1 VVVHVIVLGVTS
13 RFSHHDFMEIE
24 NIEVLGLGMLGLKFV
39 GKL

>member
-1 VVVHVIVLGVTS
+1 VILLCVTS
-13 RFSHHDFMEIE
+13 RFFHHDFLDIE